1 MTIGVPGLTP
11 MIKKIMIVTVVVW
24 FVQFLLLSGFGFNLA
39 QGPGGYG
46 LGVVPEKVVRGALWQ
61 PLTYIFLHNPTGA
74 MHILFNMLML
84 WMFGGEL
91 ERFWGG
97 KAFLRF
103 YLVCG
108 VGGGIAATLL
118 GLAFG
123 DPSIPTIGASG
134 ALFGLFV
141 AFGTVFARRTVLFM
155 FFFPMQARTMA
166 MILVGLNLFYLFS
179 QPGSGVSHIAHLG
192 GALTAY
198 LYLNRA
204 WRIGEFYRELR
215 WKVRRR
221 KFKVMNDNDKGPD
234 EWIH

>member
-1 MTIGVPGLTP
+1 MSIGVPGLTP
-11 MIKKIMIVTVVVW
+11 MIKKIMVVSGVVW
-24 FVQFLLLSGFGFNLA
+24 MCQLVLAWNGIDLARGFD
-39 QGPGGYG
+39 GYG
-46 LGVVPEKVVRGALWQ
+46 LGVVPAKVIRGALWE
-61 PLTYIFLHNPTGA
+61 PLTYIFLHDTRSV

-97 KAFLRF
+97 RAFLRF

-108 VGGGIAATLL
+108 AGGGIAATVL
-118 GLAFG
+118 GLIVGGADG
-123 DPSIPTIGASG
+123 ATIGASG

-141 AFGTVFARRTVLFM
+141 GFGTVFARRTVLFM

-166 MILVGLNLFYLFS
+166 AILIGMNLFYLFS

-204 WRIGEFYRELR
+204 WRIGEFTRELR
-215 WKVRRR
+215 WKIRRR
-221 KFKVMNDNDKGPD
+221 KFKVMSPKDPD